1 MTTLPTPDT
10 APDTDDALD
19 HDEAALA
26 TLEALDDVLDE
37 LSDHHETIPMWEY
50 LEGAM
55 TALLCTRRKV
65 PEAEWLQRLLGLD
78 LEDLNAAT
86 GFASEAQ
93 RTRFLMNWLAREAQ
107 IRNALEAPVQ
117 SLDEPEALNPAVID
131 LRGLP
136 PSERSEKDASETDE
150 AEEADTLPA
159 FGNAWAEGFMAV
171 VELWEEEW
179 APPRDKEIAANMADS
194 LECIEALCEDD
205 LATPTLNLY
214 DENGAPSVSEER
226 MEQFGEALWAVY
238 DLYAIAKS
246 LGPRVDPVRNDAKV
260 GRNDPCPCG
269 SGKKYKKCCGA

>member
-1 MTTLPTPDT
+1 MTKLPTPDA
-10 APDTDDALD
+10 APESDDMLD

-26 TLEALDDVLDE
+26 TLEALDEVLDE
-37 LSDHHETIPMWEY
+37 LSDHHENIPMWEY

-65 PEAEWLQRLLGLD
+65 PESEWLQRLLGLD

-93 RTRFLMNWLAREAQ
+93 RTRFLSSWNVREDQ
-107 IRNALEAPVQ
+107 IRKALEAQVQ
-117 SLDEPEALNPAVID
+117 SLDEPDALNPAVID

-136 PSERSEKDASETDE
+136 ASETSEAGVSDTDE
-150 AEEADTLPA
+150 SDVMPA

-205 LATPTLNLY
+205 TATPTLNLY

-246 LGPRVDPVRNDAKV
+246 LGPRIEPVRNDAKV

>member
-1 MTTLPTPDT
+1 MTKLPTPDA
-10 APDTDDALD
+10 APESDDMLD

-26 TLEALDDVLDE
+26 TLEALDEVLDE
-37 LSDHHETIPMWEY
+37 LSDHHENIPMWEY

-65 PEAEWLQRLLGLD
+65 PESEWLQRLLGLD

-93 RTRFLMNWLAREAQ
+93 RTRFLSNWNAREDQ
-107 IRNALEAPVQ
+107 IRKALEAQVQ
-117 SLDEPEALNPAVID
+117 SLDEPDALNPAVID

-136 PSERSEKDASETDE
+136 ASETSEAGVSDTDE
-150 AEEADTLPA
+150 SDVMPA

-205 LATPTLNLY
+205 TATPTLNLY

-246 LGPRVDPVRNDAKV
+246 LGPRIEPVRNDAKV